1 MDQYF
6 ANLYDYVHDNAGLLP
21 IRVLTPP
28 MAQSAHAET
37 NNVNSDDAGCP
48 EFSFSGYG
56 QMSLTFNST
65 DPKNDGYSWH
75 NYWIAGREAWADC
88 PDGQHVSM
96 WFPDTMARNIQS
108 DARPAIITEAD
119 LASPQQEMGNPLT
132 DKDYDPT
139 RTATSIRD
147 FLFHETLAE
156 CTAAWLINDDTGSDT
171 DHTWHQAYTS
181 TTGYRTWF
189 TEWWENSETP

>member
-1 MDQYF
+1 
-6 ANLYDYVHDNAGLLP
+6 
-21 IRVLTPP
+21 
-28 MAQSAHAET
+28 
-37 NNVNSDDAGCP
+37 
-48 EFSFSGYG
+48 
-56 QMSLTFNST
+56 
-65 DPKNDGYSWH
+65 
-75 NYWIAGREAWADC
+75 
-88 PDGQHVSM
+88 M
-96 WFPDTMARNIQS
+96 WFPDTMASNIQS
-108 DARPAIITEAD
+108 GARPAIITEAD